1 MIKLNCDMGESF
13 AAWTMGDDSAV
24 MPYIDMAN
32 IACGF
37 HAGGPAIMARTIAMA
52 KQHKVSIGAHPAYP
66 DLQGFGRRSL
76 TFPAAEIIAIMQYQI
91 GAMQALCDAQKV
103 ALSYVKPHGAL
114 YNDMQR
120 SEHLFAHVCQAVAE
134 LNQQRAAFQQAPLY
148 LVTLA
153 RADSGANTLPD
164 ASAQQKIAAQMGV
177 PLWFEAFADRRYEAD
192 GSLRSRQHADAVLQS
207 RDQILAQVRAFK
219 QGEPIIAV
227 DGSPLILQADT
238 LCVHGDNPESIA
250 TVAAIHQLLNEH
262 S

>member
-13 AAWTMGDDSAV
+13 AVWTMGDDGAV

-37 HAGGPAIMARTIAMA
+37 HAGGPAIMARTIALA
-52 KQHKVSIGAHPAYP
+52 KQHGVRIGAHPAYP
-66 DLQGFGRRSL
+66 DIQGFGRRSM
-76 TFPAAEIIAIMQYQI
+76 TFTQAELSAILQYQI
-91 GAMQALCDAQKV
+91 GAIQALCDAQQV

-120 SEHLFAHVCQAVAE
+120 SEDLFIHVCQVIAR
-134 LNQQRAAFQQAPLY
+134 LNQQRAAYQQTPLY

-153 RADSGANTLPD
+153 RADTLTD
-164 ASAQQKIAAQMGV
+164 TSAQQKIAAQMGV
-177 PLWFEAFADRRYEAD
+177 PLWFEAFTDRRYEAD
-192 GSLRSRQHADAVLQS
+192 GSLRSRQHADAVLRS
-207 RDQILAQVRAFK
+207 RDEILAQVRAFK

-227 DGSPLILQADT
+227 DGSALTLQADT

-250 TVAAIHQLLNEH
+250 TVAAIHQLLHEH